1 MSVNKYICD
10 GTVITE
16 DSMTE
21 TITMPPGAG
30 NPPYDPEGTEIDY
43 SKGTDELEDAVVEAA
58 MELEG
63 DERAVA
69 VCRALYDLNEME
81 GGFCCATLSLEY
93 GDYGTYYEELMTT
106 ATSVTLQDTDPIV
119 IEQEYDGETM
129 TITVDWGAEV
139 FGQAKGLATS
149 AMAAAAIIMANY

>member
-106 ATSVTLQDTDPIV
+106 ATSVTL
-119 IEQEYDGETM
+119 
-129 TITVDWGAEV
+129 
-139 FGQAKGLATS
+139 
-149 AMAAAAIIMANY
+149 